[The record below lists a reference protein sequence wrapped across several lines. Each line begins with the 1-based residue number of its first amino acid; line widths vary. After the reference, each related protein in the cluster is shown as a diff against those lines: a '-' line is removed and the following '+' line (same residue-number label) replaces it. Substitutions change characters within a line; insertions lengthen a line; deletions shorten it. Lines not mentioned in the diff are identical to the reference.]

1 MMVWLNG
8 ASERLAEPA
17 DETTTIRRQKHDT
30 TRDYTQDIQIV
41 VSKIVQLGQKSTSV
55 NHSCQSYR

>member
-17 DETTTIRRQKHDT
+17 DETTTTEIRRQKHD
-30 TRDYTQDIQIV
+30 YTPHIQISV
-41 VSKIVQLGQKSTSV
+41 ITIVQLTEKSTSV